1 MSSSEESQKK
11 SPTFTISLVITLVL
25 VLGLYPA
32 LLALKHFQIG
42 NIAIPKDDL
51 NLIFVILLCITLPL
65 AGIAANTWPT
75 PKGKTNRRR
84 EFSKKYK
91 LLTPISLL
99 IDRANQRTARNSPSR
114 GRKSRTSSTAQS
126 SSTPEASISM
136 AQWATLP
143 LFQQSADA
151 PKESLL
157 DLVDNPILI
166 IDNDGNIQAANQSAQ
181 KSLEL
186 TTENVQFLKIT
197 DIIPRLFPDP
207 EEETEPLQKFTFENN
222 KNEVVG
228 IARQTQAITAKG
240 KKLSVQLRMSK
251 QEAFNHLLIVVEMVP
266 LA

>member
-1 MSSSEESQKK
+1 MSSSEDTQKK
-11 SPTFTISLVITLVL
+11 SPTFIMALVLTLVL
-25 VLGLYPA
+25 VLAMYPA
-32 LLALKHFQIG
+32 LLALKHFQPGGIV
-42 NIAIPKDDL
+42 IPEDDL
-51 NLIFVILLCITLPL
+51 NLIFILLACITLPL
-65 AGIAANTWPT
+65 AGITAGVWPNS
-75 PKGKTNRRR
+75 KRKTSRRR
-84 EFSKKYK
+84 NFSKNYK
-91 LLTPISLL
+91 LLTPVGLL

-114 GRKSRTSSTAQS
+114 NRKSRSATASQQSTSQ
-126 SSTPEASISM
+126 EASISM

-143 LFQQSADA
+143 LFQQSPDA

-166 IDNDGNIQAANQSAQ
+166 IDNDGNIQAANHSAQ

-186 TTENVQFLKIT
+186 TAENVQFLKIT
-197 DIIPRLFPDP
+197 DLIPRLFPDP
-207 EEETEPLQKFTFENN
+207 DEETEPLQKFTFENN

-251 QEAFNHLLIVVEMVP
+251 QEAFHHLLIVVEMVP